1 VRGGNGVV
9 LVNSK
14 KMIDDSKT
22 NGPNSFLVRGYHTPP
37 GFMMPDYGNSK
48 MKAAKFNDIRSTLYW
63 NPSSLTDESGRIDV
77 TFFTSDITT
86 TYKVIISGITAHGD
100 VIHKTISFR
109 TE

>member
-9 LVNSK
+9 LVNTK
-14 KMIDDSKT
+14 KTNDDLKT

-37 GFMMPDYGNSK
+37 AFMMPDYANSK